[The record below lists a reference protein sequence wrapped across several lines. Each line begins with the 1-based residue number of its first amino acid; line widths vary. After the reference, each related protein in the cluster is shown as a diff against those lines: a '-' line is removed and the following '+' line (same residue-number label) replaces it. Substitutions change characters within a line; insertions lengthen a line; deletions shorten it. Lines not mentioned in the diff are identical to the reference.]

1 MTVIIT
7 DEDVARH
14 LSMSDCIA
22 AMATAFHD
30 FSSGDAVNLP
40 RARYQARHPDPD
52 RRYFANVHVGAV
64 PSAGLACV
72 RAGSQI
78 ITPPSPTN
86 NRRLYENPR
95 PFCWG
100 IVILFDIETAEPLA
114 LMHEFH
120 LSGMRVG
127 ATSGLAVDRI
137 APEGVKSLGL
147 FGTGKQA
154 SSAFDAITAVRNFE
168 RVLVFSP
175 SADHRAEFVAR
186 KTKETGGKIDI
197 VNATSSTQAVT
208 GMDVICCCTTAME
221 PVFDGALL
229 EDGQLVISIANS
241 DSTNKKRTEVDEE
254 TYRKARTVVVNDW
267 ESVID
272 NDQTE
277 LLEPL
282 DAGLITRNQVVELGN
297 IVAGKTRVRS
307 GGEGVVYYKN
317 NSGLAIQF
325 AAAGR
330 IVYDRVMVEG
340 TNRQIPTEWLG
351 TDLGALYAAGFRPS
365 P

>member
-14 LSMSDCIA
+14 LTMRECIES
-22 AMATAFHD
+22 MATAFSD
-30 FSSGDAVNLP
+30 FAAGDAVNLP
-40 RARYQARHPDPD
+40 RARYQARHSDPT

-64 PSAGLACV
+64 PSVGMACV

-78 ITPPSPTN
+78 IVPPSATN

-114 LMHEFH
+114 LMHEFQ

-127 ATSGLAVDRI
+127 ATSGLAVERI
-137 APEGVKSLGL
+137 APDDVKTLGL

-154 SSAFDAITAVRNFE
+154 GAAFDAITSVRDFE
-168 RVLVFSP
+168 RVAVFSP
-175 SADHRAEFVAR
+175 NAAHREEFVAAKR
-186 KTKETGGKIDI
+186 KAAGGGIEVIAATGPEEVVRG
-197 VNATSSTQAVT
+197 A
-208 GMDVICCCTTAME
+208 DVICCCTTAME
-221 PVFDGALL
+221 PVFDGDWL

-241 DSTNKKRTEVDEE
+241 DSTNKKRTEVDEA
-254 TYRKARTVVVNDW
+254 TYAKATVVVVNDW

-282 DAGLITRNQVVELGN
+282 EAGVISRDQVVELGD
-297 IVAGKTRVRS
+297 VVSGKVEVRS
-307 GGEGVVYYKN
+307 GGEGIVYYKN

-330 IVYDRVMVEG
+330 IVYDRVMAEG

-351 TDLGALYAAGFRPS
+351 TDLGALYEAGFRPS

>member
-7 DEDVARH
+7 DDDVARH
-14 LSMSDCIA
+14 LPMADCIR
-22 AMATAFHD
+22 AMDTAFRD
-30 FSSGDAVNLP
+30 FAGGDAVNLP
-40 RARYQARHPDPD
+40 RARYQARHPDPE

-78 ITPPSPTN
+78 IKPPSPTN
-86 NRRLYENPR
+86 DRRLYENPR

-127 ATSGLAVDRI
+127 ATSALAVDKI
-137 APEGVKSLGL
+137 APEGIKTLGL

-154 SSAFDAITAVRNFE
+154 GSAFDALTTVRKFE
-168 RVLVFSP
+168 RVVVHSP
-175 SADHRAEFVAR
+175 SAEHRAEFVAR
-186 KTKETGGKIDI
+186 KRKETGGAIEIIDSP
-197 VNATSSTQAVT
+197 TSEAAVK
-208 GMDVICCCTTAME
+208 GMDVICCCTTAMH
-221 PVFDGALL
+221 PVFDGNLL
-229 EDGQLVISIANS
+229 TDGQLVVSIANS
-241 DSTNKKRTEVDEE
+241 DSTNRTRTEVDEA
-254 TYRKARTVVVNDW
+254 TYRKARTIIVNDW

-272 NDQTE
+272 NDQRE
-277 LLEPL
+277 LLDL
-282 DAGLITRNQVVELGN
+282 MDAGIVKRENIVELGDV
-297 IVAGKTRVRS
+297 VAGKVPVRS

-330 IVYDRVMVEG
+330 IVYDRVMAEG

-351 TDLGALYAAGFRPS
+351 TDLGPLYAAGFRPS

>member
-7 DEDVARH
+7 DEDVERH
-14 LSMSDCIA
+14 LSMTDCIK
-22 AMATAFHD
+22 AMETAFLD

-40 RARYQARHPDPD
+40 RARYQARHPNPEQ
-52 RRYFANVHVGAV
+52 RYFANVHVGAV
-64 PSAGLACV
+64 PSAGMACV

-114 LMHEFH
+114 LMHEFQ

-127 ATSGLAVDRI
+127 ATSGMAVNHM
-137 APEGVKSLGL
+137 APEGVKTLGL
-147 FGTGKQA
+147 YGTGKQA
-154 SSAFDAITAVRNFE
+154 SSAFDAITSVRDFE
-168 RVLVFSP
+168 RVVVYSP
-175 SADHRAEFVAR
+175 SAEHRADFVAR
-186 KTKETGGKIDI
+186 KRAETGGRIDI
-197 VNATSSTQAVT
+197 IDAPNSEMAVK
-208 GMDVICCCTTAME
+208 GMDVVCCCTTAME
-221 PVFDGALL
+221 PVFDGHLL
-229 EDGQLVISIANS
+229 SDGQLVISIANS

-254 TYRKARTVVVNDW
+254 TYRRAKHLVVNDW
-267 ESVID
+267 ESVIA

-277 LLEPL
+277 LLEPM
-282 DAGLITRNQVVELGN
+282 AVGLIRREQIVELGD
-297 IVAGKTRVRS
+297 VVSGKVPVRA

-325 AAAGR
+325 AAPGR
-330 IVYDRVMVEG
+330 IVYDRVMAEG

-351 TDLGALYAAGFRPS
+351 TDLSALYEAGFRPS

>member
-7 DEDVARH
+7 DDDVARH
-14 LSMSDCIA
+14 LSMADCIK
-22 AMATAFHD
+22 AMETAFRD
-30 FSSGDAVNLP
+30 FSAGDAVNLP
-40 RARYQARHPDPD
+40 RARYQARHPDAE

-64 PSAGLACV
+64 PSAGIACV

-78 ITPPSPTN
+78 IKPPSPTN

-95 PFCWG
+95 PFNWG

-114 LMHEFH
+114 LMHEFQ

-127 ATSGLAVDRI
+127 ATSALAVDYI
-137 APEGVKSLGL
+137 APGDIKTLGL

-154 SSAFDAITAVRNFE
+154 SSAFDAITSVRDFE
-168 RVLVFSP
+168 RVVVFSP
-175 SADHRAEFVAR
+175 NEAHRDDFVAAKR
-186 KTKETGGKIDI
+186 KETGGRLEISG
-197 VNATSSTQAVT
+197 ATESAGAVT

-221 PVFDGALL
+221 PVFDGELL
-229 EDGQLVISIANS
+229 VDGQLVVSIANS
-241 DSTNKKRTEVDEE
+241 DATNKRRTEVDEA
-254 TYRKARTVVVNDW
+254 TYRKARTIVVNDW

-277 LLEPL
+277 LLEPM
-282 DAGLITRNQVVELGN
+282 AEGMFTRDQIVELGD
-297 IVAGKTRVRS
+297 IVAGKLEVRS
-307 GGEGVVYYKN
+307 GGEGIVYFKN

-330 IVYDRVMVEG
+330 IIYDRVMAEG

-351 TDLGALYAAGFRPS
+351 TDLSALYAKGFRPS

>member
-7 DEDVARH
+7 DDDVARH
-14 LSMSDCIA
+14 LPMADCIA
-22 AMATAFHD
+22 AMETAFRD
-30 FSSGDAVNLP
+30 FAAGDAVNLP
-40 RARYQARHPDPD
+40 RARYQARHPDPE

-78 ITPPSPTN
+78 IKPPSPTN

-95 PFCWG
+95 PFNWG

-114 LMHEFH
+114 LMHEFQ

-127 ATSGLAVDRI
+127 ATTGLAVDRI
-137 APEGVKSLGL
+137 APAGAKTLGL

-154 SSAFDAITAVRNFE
+154 GAAFDAISLVRDLE
-168 RVLVFSP
+168 RVVVFSP
-175 SADHRAEFVAR
+175 NEAHRADFVAEKQR
-186 KTKETGGKIDI
+186 QAGGK
-197 VNATSSTQAVT
+197 VEVVAAATPRAAVA
-208 GMDVICCCTTAME
+208 GMDVVCCCTTAME
-221 PVFDGALL
+221 PVFDGDWLS
-229 EDGQLVISIANS
+229 DGQLVVSIANS
-241 DSTNKKRTEVDEE
+241 DATNKKRTEVDEE
-254 TYRKARTVVVNDW
+254 TYRRARTIVVNDW

-282 DAGLITRNQVVELGN
+282 EAGLIVRGQIVELGD
-297 IVAGKTRVRS
+297 IVAGKVEVHS
-307 GGEGVVYYKN
+307 GGEGIVYFKN

-330 IVYDRVMVEG
+330 IVYDRVTAEG

-351 TDLGALYAAGFRPS
+351 TDLGALYEKGFRPS

>member
-7 DEDVARH
+7 DDDVARH
-14 LSMSDCIA
+14 LSMADCIR
-22 AMATAFHD
+22 AMDTAFRD
-30 FSSGDAVNLP
+30 FAGGDAVNLP
-40 RARYQARHPDPD
+40 RARYQARHPDPE

-78 ITPPSPTN
+78 IKPPSPTN
-86 NRRLYENPR
+86 DRRLYENPR

-127 ATSGLAVDRI
+127 ATSALAVNKI
-137 APEGVKSLGL
+137 APAGVKTLGL

-154 SSAFDAITAVRNFE
+154 GSAFDALTCVRDFE
-168 RVLVFSP
+168 RVVVYSP
-175 SADHRAEFVAR
+175 SAEHRAEFVER
-186 KTKETGGKIDI
+186 KRQETGGRIEI
-197 VNATSSTQAVT
+197 VDATASEQAVR
-208 GMDVICCCTTAME
+208 GMEVICCCTTAMG
-221 PVFDGALL
+221 PVFDGNLL
-229 EDGQLVISIANS
+229 TDGQLVVSIANS
-241 DSTNKKRTEVDEE
+241 DATNRTRTEVDEA
-254 TYRKARTVVVNDW
+254 TYRKARTIIVNDW

-272 NDQTE
+272 NEQRE
-277 LLEPL
+277 LLDL
-282 DAGLITRNQVVELGN
+282 MDAGIVSRDSIVELGDV
-297 IVAGKTRVRS
+297 VAGKVDARA
-307 GGEGVVYYKN
+307 GGEGVIYFKN

-330 IVYDRVMVEG
+330 IVYDRVMAEG

-351 TDLGALYAAGFRPS
+351 TDLGPLYAAGFRPS

>member
-1 MTVIIT
+1 VTIIIT

-14 LSMSDCIA
+14 LTMRECID
-22 AMATAFHD
+22 AMATAFTD
-30 FSSGDAVNLP
+30 FSTGDAVNLP
-40 RARYQARHPDPD
+40 RVRYQARHPDPT

-78 ITPPSPTN
+78 IVPPSATN
-86 NRRLYENPR
+86 DRRLYENPR

-114 LMHEFH
+114 LMHEYQ

-127 ATSGLAVDRI
+127 ATSGLAVEHI
-137 APEGVKSLGL
+137 APRDVKTLGL

-154 SSAFDAITAVRNFE
+154 GAAFDAITSVRDFE
-168 RVLVFSP
+168 RVVVFSP
-175 SADHRAEFVAR
+175 NEEHRQAFVAA
-186 KTKETGGKIDI
+186 KAKDAGGKMDVIGALSPED
-197 VNATSSTQAVT
+197 VVRGA
-208 GMDVICCCTTAME
+208 DVICCCTTAMT
-221 PVFDGALL
+221 PVFDGDWLS
-229 EDGQLVISIANS
+229 DGQLVISIANS
-241 DSTNKKRTEVDEE
+241 DSTNKKRSEVDET
-254 TYRKARTVVVNDW
+254 TYAKSRSLVVNDW

-282 DAGLITRNQVVELGN
+282 EAGLITRESIIELGD
-297 IVAGKTRVRS
+297 IVAGKVAVKS
-307 GGEGVVYYKN
+307 GGDGIVYYKN

-330 IVYDRVMVEG
+330 VVYDRVMAEG

-351 TDLGALYAAGFRPS
+351 TDLGALYEAGFRPS

>member
-7 DEDVARH
+7 DEDVERH
-14 LSMSDCIA
+14 LPMADCIS
-22 AMATAFHD
+22 AMATAFSD

-40 RARYQARHPDPD
+40 RARYQARHSDPE

-64 PSAGLACV
+64 PSAGMACV

-78 ITPPSPTN
+78 IKPPSPTN

-114 LMHEFH
+114 LMHEFQ

-127 ATSGLAVDRI
+127 ATSGMAVDRI
-137 APEGVKSLGL
+137 APGGVRTLGL
-147 FGTGKQA
+147 YGTGKQA
-154 SSAFDAITAVRNFE
+154 SSAFDAITSVRDFE
-168 RVLVFSP
+168 RVVVHSP
-175 SADHRAEFVAR
+175 SAEHRAEFVAAKR
-186 KTKETGGKIDI
+186 QAAGGRVEI
-197 VNATSSTQAVT
+197 VDATDPADAVR
-208 GMDVICCCTTAME
+208 GMDVVCCCTTAME
-221 PVFDGALL
+221 PVFDGHLL
-229 EDGQLVISIANS
+229 SDGQLVISIANS
-241 DSTNKKRTEVDEE
+241 DSTNRKRTEVDEE
-254 TYRKARTVVVNDW
+254 TYRRARTIVVNDW
-267 ESVID
+267 ESVVS

-282 DAGLITRNQVVELGN
+282 AAGIVTREQIVELGD
-297 IVAGKTRVRS
+297 VVTGKVPVRS
-307 GGEGVVYYKN
+307 GGDGVVYYKN

-330 IVYDRVMVEG
+330 IVYDRVMAEG

-351 TDLGALYAAGFRPS
+351 TDLGALYAKGFRPS